1 MEEGGSS
8 TMDEDYDSNLDEVV
22 VVPECSKELKPVVGQ
37 KFKSLDFCFA
47 FYDVYARAVGF
58 DTRKSK
64 MRKTDGIITWYNVV
78 CNREGSKKSSEDDQA
93 NARSGFS
100 LKRRRL
106 SKRCGCKASISF
118 KFFSD
123 GGVSGYTVEE
133 FNEVHNH
140 YMVGTEHQQ
149 FMSINRKLDDV
160 HHQFILDCSK
170 ANIGPTLTFN
180 VLKEILGGFQLVGCN
195 VGDIRNAS
203 RDIKAYAHGFDVQMV
218 LDDMARKKE
227 MSEAFTYEYEV
238 NASNQLVAL
247 FWCDGLMK
255 RNYHM
260 FGDIVAFDTTYN
272 TNRYCMIFAPFTGK
286 DNHGRPVTFAAGLVS
301 NEKTGA
307 FAWLFRHFV
316 QCMGV
321 APKMIVTDQ
330 DLGMRSAIEEIL
342 VGTRHR
348 WCMWHIMHKLANKVP
363 GRLLRDE
370 DFKKEFN
377 ACVWSDL
384 LEPDEFEEEWNGV
397 LERYDL
403 EDHGWLKTLYDY
415 RQLCIPAYFRD
426 FPMGSMI
433 RTTSISESENSF
445 YKKFLK
451 PRNNI
456 AEFYLNFNQAVDFQ
470 RNSRTKL
477 DYQDATA
484 LPILA
489 TTLPFEK
496 HASTLYT
503 DSMFK
508 KIQEEIVERND
519 RCRVLGFSSADSVDT
534 YIPTLQGY
542 LCSHVFFLFRN
553 NEVKKIPDNYCAS
566 KWMKTPLV
574 KAVHGDVDETL
585 PTQSVFYERQ
595 NVSKQGISL
604 FYGFLRRFVTNIDV
618 LRAFVG
624 GLEELGNSLH
634 AGTPLPSASEKR
646 RMIEQFYGME
656 RPEVIE
662 VHPPDVVKTKGH
674 ASSSA
679 SRLISKREKAIKD
692 ATRPLRRC
700 KACDELCHH
709 DSRNCP
715 MLKELETENELRKG
729 KRKS

>member
-1 MEEGGSS
+1 MVA
-8 TMDEDYDSNLDEVV
+8 TPITLLV
-22 VVPECSKELKPVVGQ
+22 VVPDYSKDLKHVVGQ
-37 KFKSLDFCFA
+37 KFKSLDFGFA
-47 FYDVYARAVGF
+47 FYDVYAR
-58 DTRKSK
+58 D
-64 MRKTDGIITWYNVV
+64 
-78 CNREGSKKSSEDDQA
+78 EGSKKSSEDDQA

-100 LKRRRL
+100 IKRPRL

-149 FMSINRKLDDV
+149 LMSINRKLDDV

-170 ANIGPTLTFN
+170 ANIGPTLMFN

-195 VGDIRNAS
+195 VGNIMNVS
-203 RDIKAYAHGFDVQMV
+203 RDIKAYAHGIDVQMI

-272 TNRYCMIFAPFTGK
+272 TNRYCMIFAPFTE
-286 DNHGRPVTFAAGLVS
+286 RT
-301 NEKTGA
+301 
-307 FAWLFRHFV
+307 
-316 QCMGV
+316 
-321 APKMIVTDQ
+321 
-330 DLGMRSAIEEIL
+330 
-342 VGTRHR
+342 
-348 WCMWHIMHKLANKVP
+348 IM
-363 GRLLRDE
+363 D
-370 DFKKEFN
+370 
-377 ACVWSDL
+377 
-384 LEPDEFEEEWNGV
+384 
-397 LERYDL
+397 
-403 EDHGWLKTLYDY
+403 DHWLKTLYKY
-415 RQLCIPAYFRD
+415 MQLWIPAYFRV
-426 FPMGSMI
+426 FPLGSMI

-445 YKKFLK
+445 YKNFLK

-456 AEFYLNFNQAVDFQ
+456 VEFYLNFNQAVDFQ

-508 KIQEEIVERND
+508 KIQEEIVEGNY
-519 RCRVLGFSSADSVDT
+519 RCRVLGFSSTDSVDT
-534 YIPTLQGY
+534 YKLGDSLRNSY
-542 LCSHVFFLFRN
+542 FVRHDRSDESYSCDCKLFI
-553 NEVKKIPDNYCAS
+553 KKIPDNYCAS
-566 KWMKTPLV
+566 RWMKTPLA
-574 KAVHGDVDETL
+574 KAVHGHFDETL
-585 PTQSVFYERQ
+585 PTQSIVDEKQ

-604 FYGFLRRFVTNIDV
+604 FYGFLHRFETDIDV

-624 GLEELGNSLH
+624 GLEELGNSLQ
-634 AGTPLPSASEKR
+634 AGTPTTSASEKR
-646 RMIEQFYGME
+646 RIIEQF
-656 RPEVIE
+656 
-662 VHPPDVVKTKGH
+662 
-674 ASSSA
+674 
-679 SRLISKREKAIKD
+679 
-692 ATRPLRRC
+692 
-700 KACDELCHH
+700 
-709 DSRNCP
+709 
-715 MLKELETENELRKG
+715 
-729 KRKS
+729 

>member
-8 TMDEDYDSNLDEVV
+8 TIDEAYVSNMDEVV
-22 VVPECSKELKPVVGQ
+22 VVPECSEDLKPVVGQ
-37 KFKSLDFCFA
+37 KFKSLDFYFA
-47 FYDVYARAVGF
+47 FYDVYAWAIGF
-58 DTRKSK
+58 DTRKSQ
-64 MRKTDGIITWYNVV
+64 MRKADGIITWYSVV
-78 CNREGSKKSSEDDQA
+78 CNRQGSKKSSEDDQA

-100 LKRRRL
+100 LKRRCL
-106 SKRCGCKASISF
+106 STRCGCKASISF
-118 KFFSD
+118 KLFSD

-133 FNEVHNH
+133 FKEAHNH
-140 YMVGTEHQQ
+140 YM
-149 FMSINRKLDDV
+149 
-160 HHQFILDCSK
+160 
-170 ANIGPTLTFN
+170 ANIGPTVTFN
-180 VLKEILGGFQLVGCN
+180 VLKEIMGGFQLVGCN

-203 RDIKAYAHGFDVQMV
+203 RDIKAFAHGFDVQMV

-260 FGDIVAFDTTYN
+260 FGDIVTFDTTYN

-316 QCMGV
+316 QSMGV

-363 GRLLRDE
+363 GWLLRDE
-370 DFKKEFN
+370 DFKKN
-377 ACVWSDL
+377 SMHVW
-384 LEPDEFEEEWNGV
+384 F
-397 LERYDL
+397 
-403 EDHGWLKTLYDY
+403 KTLYEY
-415 RQLCIPAYFRD
+415 RQLWIPAYFRD

-445 YKKFLK
+445 YKNFLK
-451 PRNNI
+451 PRNNL

-489 TTLPFEK
+489 TTQPFEK

-508 KIQEEIVERND
+508 KIQEEIVEGND

-534 YIPTLQGY
+534 YKLGDNLRHSYFVRHDRTHESYYCDCKLFSRHDY

-566 KWMKTPLV
+566 RWIKTPLV
-574 KAVHGDVDETL
+574 KAVHGHVDETL
-585 PTQSVFYERQ
+585 PTQSVVDERQ

-604 FYGFLRRFVTNIDV
+604 FYGFLRRFETDIDV

-624 GLEELGNSLH
+624 GLEELGNSLT
-634 AGTPLPSASEKR
+634 AGTPLPSTSEKR
-646 RMIEQFYGME
+646 RMIEQFYGMA
-656 RPEVIE
+656 RPEVVE
-662 VHPPDVVKTKGH
+662 VHHPDVVKMKGH
-674 ASSSA
+674 ASCSA

-729 KRKS
+729 KRKC